1 METFIFSKEDICDRI
16 DLLVKLEFYGD
27 DMDIEFRKFTDYNR
41 GIMYEILKDAYSF
54 DERCAICWDE
64 NWRQSD
70 AFFFDNPDIADKYG
84 FITCYKGEPIGFICW
99 DPRNRPQYVE
109 IGHNGIRTKYKGKGF
124 GKAQLSEAVRRIK
137 EYEGLKEIRVW
148 TNSNLI
154 MKVLVLIYMIQ
165 KKITMRPL
173 FQAII
178 CIIKFSCNSIKE

>member
-1 METFIFSKEDICDRI
+1 
-16 DLLVKLEFYGD
+16 
-27 DMDIEFRKFTDYNR
+27 MDIEFRKFTDYNR

-64 NWRQSD
+64 NWKQSD

-99 DPRNRPQYVE
+99 DPRNRPEYVE
-109 IGHNGIRTKYKGKGF
+109 IGHNGIKTKYKGKGF

-154 MKVLVLIYMIQ
+154 APKNYESVGFVLYD
-165 KKITMRPL
+165 KKR
-173 FQAII
+173 
-178 CIIKFSCNSIKE
+178 K